1 MLNLPAL
8 SRAIDFN
15 DIKTTET
22 TVKMSLPQEPARRL
36 DDLLLFAMVD
46 SSCRPAEALRAPRLD
61 LDKGQHPPL
70 AGHDVDFPARRA
82 EIARKDLVTSP
93 L

>member
-22 TVKMSLPQEPARRL
+22 TFKMSLPQEPARRL
-36 DDLLLFAMVD
+36 DDLLLFAIVD
-46 SSCRPAEALRAPRLD
+46 SSCPLLATMSISPRGVRKLRAR
-61 LDKGQHPPL
+61 
-70 AGHDVDFPARRA
+70 
-82 EIARKDLVTSP
+82 IS
-93 L
+93 

>member
-22 TVKMSLPQEPARRL
+22 TFKMSLPQEPARRL

-46 SSCRPAEALRAPRLD
+46 SSCRPAEALRVRRVLTSTKASIRPLLATMSISPRGVRKLR
-61 LDKGQHPPL
+61 
-70 AGHDVDFPARRA
+70 AR
-82 EIARKDLVTSP
+82 IS
-93 L
+93 

>member
-22 TVKMSLPQEPARRL
+22 TFKMSLPQEPARRL
-36 DDLLLFAMVD
+36 DDLLLFAIVD
-46 SSCRPAEALRAPRLD
+46 SSCRRPKRCVRRVLTSTKASIRPLLATMSISPRGVRKLRAR
-61 LDKGQHPPL
+61 
-70 AGHDVDFPARRA
+70 
-82 EIARKDLVTSP
+82 IS
-93 L
+93 

>member
-22 TVKMSLPQEPARRL
+22 TFKMSLPQEPARRL
-36 DDLLLFAMVD
+36 DDFLLFAMVD
-46 SSCRPAEALRAPRLD
+46 SSCRPAEALRAPCLTSTKASIR
-61 LDKGQHPPL
+61 PL
-70 AGHDVDFPARRA
+70 LATMSISPRGVRKLRAR
-82 EIARKDLVTSP
+82 IS
-93 L
+93 